1 MTNRNKKV
9 NQSRSCITGKEK
21 DGQNVSRITNQILKL
36 TKKESD
42 ITSWQKSVTKGFN
55 IAIRQSSQWG
65 NTIPSLSLSEELLPP
80 ELVFQEEDQNVSAS
94 RDGGNQNGI
103 KESMNAYQKNH
114 NHHMDSAIC
123 QESRNYVEAQ
133 QPWMTV
139 QQLIDTV
146 QHELTAGYVTGK
158 LN

>member
-55 IAIRQSSQWG
+55 IAIQQSSQWG
-65 NTIPSLSLSEELLPP
+65 NTIPSLSVSEELLPP

-103 KESMNAYQKNH
+103 KESINAYQKNH

-146 QHELTAGYVTGK
+146 
-158 LN
+158 

>member
-55 IAIRQSSQWG
+55 IAIQQSSQWE
-65 NTIPSLSLSEELLPP
+65 NTIPSLSVSEELVRP
-80 ELVFQEEDQNVSAS
+80 ELVSQEEDQNVSAS

>member
-21 DGQNVSRITNQILKL
+21 DGQNVSRIINQILKL

-55 IAIRQSSQWG
+55 IVIQQSSQWG
-65 NTIPSLSLSEELLPP
+65 NTIPSLSVSEELVRP
-80 ELVFQEEDQNVSAS
+80 ELVSQEEDQNVSAS

-103 KESMNAYQKNH
+103 KESINAYQNNH

-123 QESRNYVEAQ
+123 QESRNDVEAQ

>member
-1 MTNRNKKV
+1 MANRNKKV
-9 NQSRSCITGKEK
+9 NQSWSCITAKEK
-21 DGQNVSRITNQILKL
+21 DGQNVSRIINQILKL

-55 IAIRQSSQWG
+55 IAIQQSSQWG
-65 NTIPSLSLSEELLPP
+65 NTIPSLSVSEELLPP
-80 ELVFQEEDQNVSAS
+80 ELVSQEEDQNVSAS
-94 RDGGNQNGI
+94 RDGGNQSGI
-103 KESMNAYQKNH
+103 KESINAYQKNH

-146 QHELTAGYVTGK
+146 QHEITAGYVTDK

>member
-21 DGQNVSRITNQILKL
+21 DGQNVSRIINQILKL

-55 IAIRQSSQWG
+55 IVIQQSSQWG
-65 NTIPSLSLSEELLPP
+65 NTIPSLSVSEELVRP
-80 ELVFQEEDQNVSAS
+80 ELVSQEEDQNVSAS

-146 QHELTAGYVTGK
+146 QHEITAGYVTGK

>member
-1 MTNRNKKV
+1 MANRNKKV
-9 NQSRSCITGKEK
+9 NQSWSCITGKEK
-21 DGQNVSRITNQILKL
+21 DGQNVSRIINQILKL

-55 IAIRQSSQWG
+55 IAIQQSSQWG

>member
-55 IAIRQSSQWG
+55 IAIQQSSQWG

-146 QHELTAGYVTGK
+146 QHEITAGYVTGK

>member
-1 MTNRNKKV
+1 MSKLYYRQRERWSECQPNYKPNTKANKE
-9 NQSRSCITGKEK
+9 GKWYH
-21 DGQNVSRITNQILKL
+21 QL
-36 TKKESD
+36 TKVSNKRFQHRNS
-42 ITSWQKSVTKGFN
+42 TVFPMRKYNSKPLCV
-55 IAIRQSSQWG
+55 WG
-65 NTIPSLSLSEELLPP
+65 IGSPKRVS
-80 ELVFQEEDQNVSAS
+80 QEEDQNVSAS

>member
-1 MTNRNKKV
+1 MANRNKKV
-9 NQSRSCITGKEK
+9 NQSWSCITGKEK
-21 DGQNVSRITNQILKL
+21 DGQNVSRIINQILKL

-55 IAIRQSSQWG
+55 IAIQQSSQWG
-65 NTIPSLSLSEELLPP
+65 NTIPSLSVSEELVRP
-80 ELVFQEEDQNVSAS
+80 ELVSQEEDQNVSAS